1 MNSSLLFIF
10 FKVWFQ
16 NRRSK
21 ERRMKQLNAMGNRRH
36 YYRNSSAVA
45 NRIQTTQQAQPPQ
58 QQPNQP
64 QQQQQI
70 APQMNLQHNQNLVN
84 RDQYDMSVG
93 IDMMGNGSGSMPG
106 MSQGM
111 NQGYMHQGK
120 VPYNMYLF

>member
-1 MNSSLLFIF
+1 
-10 FKVWFQ
+10 
-16 NRRSK
+16 
-21 ERRMKQLNAMGNRRH
+21 MKQLNAMGNRRH

-45 NRIQTTQQAQPPQ
+45 NRIATNQAQQQLQQQA
-58 QQPNQP
+58 PNQAQ

-70 APQMNLQHNQNLVN
+70 PAQINLQHNQNLVN

-93 IDMMGNGSGSMPG
+93 MDMAMPG
-106 MSQGM
+106 MQQGNM

>member
-1 MNSSLLFIF
+1 
-10 FKVWFQ
+10 
-16 NRRSK
+16 
-21 ERRMKQLNAMGNRRH
+21 MKQLNAMGNRRH

-45 NRIQTTQQAQPPQ
+45 NRIATNQAQQQAPNPAQ
-58 QQPNQP
+58 Q

-70 APQMNLQHNQNLVN
+70 PSQMNLQHNQNLVN

-93 IDMMGNGSGSMPG
+93 MDMAMPG
-106 MSQGM
+106 MSQGTM